1 MTQYQQIIGDADQ
14 LVESG
19 KGLRFEIAPKEAEAN
34 AAPERLPAFVIRHQ
48 GGFFAYLNRCGHIA
62 VPLDFMPGEFF
73 TEDGDHLICAT
84 HGATYSPT
92 TGACLG
98 GPCFGVGLEALDITI
113 HDNTLYLTDD
123 RYTLVTELPD

>member
-73 TEDGDHLICAT
+73 TEDGVLAAST
-84 HGATYSPT
+84 
-92 TGACLG
+92 
-98 GPCFGVGLEALDITI
+98 VQEGLVRVVD
-113 HDNTLYLTDD
+113 TDTRTPRSD
-123 RYTLVTELPD
+123 PRLQV